1 MLNIL
6 SAFESRGSIQEWG
19 CNQANTIIF
28 EYDMCSDIEANALT
42 EYLNTIWGS
51 IGVRP
56 ID

>member
-6 SAFESRGSIQEWG
+6 SAFESWGSIQEWG

-42 EYLNTIWGS
+42 EYLNTIWGP